1 MISSLLRAKTATNKA
16 FKIIKAT
23 KIPNNDVELIGN
35 LVKINK
41 ATVSEVTIEEVVR
54 VDKNDDNP
62 YLTKKYNDEKIIVNP
77 KTKNILL
84 LL

>member
-1 MISSLLRAKTATNKA
+1 M
-16 FKIIKAT
+16 IKAT
-23 KIPNNDVELIGN
+23 KTPNNDVEFIGN